1 MKEKKVPLTVRLTQE
16 RVDAIKAMAKG
27 LGSSPSFLASLMLEV
42 GFVMADELEKQVQD
56 GKDINDILKGLEDGE
71 LQQR

>member
-1 MKEKKVPLTVRLTQE
+1 MKEKKIPMTIRLTEE
-16 RVDAIKAMAKG
+16 RVESIKAMAKG

-42 GFVMADELEKQVQD
+42 GFVLADELEKQTAD
-56 GKDINDILKGLEDGE
+56 GKDINDLLKGLSDE

>member
-1 MKEKKVPLTVRLTQE
+1 MKEKKIPMTVRLTEE
-16 RVDAIKAMAKG
+16 RVEAIKAMAKG

-42 GFVMADELEKQVQD
+42 GFVMADELEKQAKD
-56 GKDINDILKGLEDGE
+56 GKDINEFLKGLGDE

>member
-1 MKEKKVPLTVRLTQE
+1 MKEKKIPMTIRLTEE
-16 RVDAIKAMAKG
+16 RVEAIKAMAKG

-42 GFVMADELEKQVQD
+42 GFVLADEMEKQTAN
-56 GKDINDILKGLEDGE
+56 GKDINDFLKGLNDE